1 MRERIVIANW
11 KMNGSREAN
20 ALWVKNFLAE
30 PVRLSCRTVVCAPF
44 IYLPGL
50 TEACRDTSIEIG
62 AEDVNENSSG
72 AFTGEVSAAML
83 ADFGIRFA
91 IVGHS
96 ERRRLYGE
104 TDNRV
109 AMKAVTLVKNGIR
122 PVICVGETLEERER
136 GETPAVILRQL
147 NAVLAVLKPE
157 SIGAIAYEPVW
168 AIGTGRSADPATAQT
183 VHAGIRARLVQA
195 APEAG
200 KLTPILYGGSVT
212 PENAASLFA
221 EADIDGALVGGA
233 SLNAQSF
240 YSIGEALSAAK
251 P

>member
-1 MRERIVIANW
+1 
-11 KMNGSREAN
+11 
-20 ALWVKNFLAE
+20 
-30 PVRLSCRTVVCAPF
+30 
-44 IYLPGL
+44 
-50 TEACRDTSIEIG
+50 
-62 AEDVNENSSG
+62 
-72 AFTGEVSAAML
+72 ML

-195 APEAG
+195 APGAG

-212 PENAASLFA
+212 PENAALLFA

-240 YSIGEALSAAK
+240 YSIGEALSAAR